1 MQRYILPLLAMGL
14 LAAAA
19 RPARAQAAFDGVK
32 RAEGT
37 IRGEITG
44 ISPLTVVIEKQGVEE
59 KVPVNEVLSLTFT
72 GEPSELAFGR
82 IAALNGRYEDA
93 VETLGKIDLSK
104 VERPPVKQD
113 IEFYKALAAAKLA
126 LGGNGSIQEAGK
138 LMVAFESQ
146 NKTSYHYLEA
156 SEIIGDLLVALGNY
170 AGAENYYNRLAKAPW
185 PEYKMRAGVLV
196 GRALQ
201 AQDKHAEAI
210 ARFDQVL
217 ALDGMTPQAN
227 MQKLAATLGKAVSLA
242 AGGKVPEALKMVQS
256 VIRDASPENV
266 ELQARAYNALGNC
279 YLKADKTKD
288 ALLAFLH
295 TDVLYNS
302 FPEAHAEA
310 LARLSKLWNKVGNA
324 ARGRDAAAL
333 LHERYPASVWA
344 KQ

>member
-1 MQRYILPLLAMGL
+1 MHRYILPALAVAL
-14 LAAAA
+14 LAAAP
-19 RPARAQAAFDGVK
+19 RPVQAQAFDGVK

-37 IRGEITG
+37 IRGKITS
-44 ISPLTVVIEKQGVEE
+44 ISPVLVVIEKSGVAEE
-59 KVPVNEVLSLTFT
+59 VPVNEILSLTFT

-93 VETLGKIDLSK
+93 LESLGKIDMAK
-104 VERPPVKQD
+104 VERPEIKQD
-113 IEFYKALAAAKLA
+113 IEFYQALAAAKLA
-126 LGGNGSIQEAGK
+126 LGGAGSIQDAGK
-138 LMVAFESQ
+138 QMYALESQ

-156 SEIIGDLLVALGNY
+156 AEVLGDLLVASGNY
-170 AGAENYYNRLAKAPW
+170 AGAETYYNKLSKVSW
-185 PEYKMRAGVLV
+185 PEYKMRSGVLV

-201 AQDKHAEAI
+201 AQNKHAEAI

-217 ALDGMTPQAN
+217 ALDGKTPEAA

-242 AGGKVPEALKMVQS
+242 AGGKVPEALKMVQA
-256 VIRDASPENV
+256 VIRDANPEDV

-279 YLKADKTKD
+279 YLKDGKTKD

-310 LARLSKLWNKVGNA
+310 LARLSKLWDKVGNA
-324 ARGRDAAAL
+324 DRGREAAAL
-333 LHERYPASVWA
+333 LKQRYPASVWA